1 MRTSTA
7 GINLIKQ
14 SEGFRATPYKDTA
27 GLLTIGY
34 GHRIRP
40 TDCFS
45 GHMSQAQA
53 ETVLAADLAAAEQ
66 SVTRLVKV
74 PLTQGQ
80 FDALVDFV
88 FNLGSGRLASSTL
101 LKDLNAGLY
110 TQAAEQILIWD
121 HAGPKVLPGLQHRRQ
136 AEFQLFTGKSAV
148 KQTVNAAPVAES
160 TNAA

>member
-1 MRTSTA
+1 MHTSAA

-14 SEGFRATPYKDTA
+14 SEGFRATPYKDTN

-45 GHMSQAQA
+45 GRMTEAQA
-53 ETVLAADLAAAEQ
+53 ETILAADVASAEQ
-66 SVTRLVKV
+66 SVIQLVKV

-101 LKDLNAGLY
+101 LKDLNAGHY
-110 TQAAEQILIWD
+110 TDAAREILRWD
-121 HAGPKVLPGLQHRRQ
+121 HSGDTISRGLEHRRM
-136 AEFQLFTGKSAV
+136 AEYKLFSGNSAAQPQEKSA
-148 KQTVNAAPVAES
+148 A
-160 TNAA
+160 